1 MCGRYYLIGTEPEL
15 RAQFDLDAFGF
26 EWQPRYNIA
35 PQQPVPIIIAH
46 RGKRAI
52 GLVRWG
58 LVPAWAESEEV
69 GMKTINA
76 RAETIAT
83 KPAYRDAFRL
93 RRCIV
98 PASGFYEWRKE
109 TGGGRTPHAVQP
121 AGGGALAFAGLWEKW
136 RAPDGRAVTTCT
148 IVTTEAAPEIRH
160 IHDRMPVILDRAGQ
174 RLWLDPDAELDSLT
188 PLLRPPADARLQ
200 AYVVSRLVNS
210 VRNDSPD
217 CLLPAADEY
226 VPDLFG
232 E

>member
-1 MCGRYYLIGTEPEL
+1 MCGRYYLAEGEPQL

-35 PQQPVPIIIAH
+35 PQQPVPIIVAH
-46 RGKRAI
+46 RGRHAI

-58 LVPAWAESEEV
+58 LVPSWAETENV
-69 GMKTINA
+69 GLSTINA

-83 KPAYRDAFRL
+83 KPAFRDAFRL

-98 PASGFYEWRKE
+98 PASGFYEWRKDAD
-109 TGGGRTPHAVQP
+109 GHRTPHAVQP
-121 AGGGALAFAGLWEKW
+121 AAGGPVAFAGLWEKW
-136 RAPDGRAVTTCT
+136 RAPDGRTVTTCT
-148 IVTTEAAPEIRH
+148 IVTTEAAPAIRP
-160 IHDRMPVILDRAGQ
+160 IHDRMPVILDRAAQ
-174 RLWLDPDAELDSLT
+174 QLWLDPDTDLETLAG
-188 PLLRPPADARLQ
+188 LLEEPPDACLQ

-226 VPDLFG
+226 VPDLFAG
-232 E
+232 